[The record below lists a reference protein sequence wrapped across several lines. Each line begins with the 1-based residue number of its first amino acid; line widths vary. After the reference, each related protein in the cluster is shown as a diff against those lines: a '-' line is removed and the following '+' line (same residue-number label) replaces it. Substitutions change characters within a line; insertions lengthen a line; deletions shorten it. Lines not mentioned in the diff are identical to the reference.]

1 MSNSVATVSRS
12 VYITIVD
19 EGVVELCPKSKLYDV
34 DWPASAAGLVRA
46 DCPRWSDGQ
55 AERFCEQRNFGT
67 PEWMLPDFSK
77 CVSSILSNLYN
88 EVRSFFRSYTL
99 GVNLKINTVYTVF
112 RSMKSEVNLIINFTP
127 NLVLKYSNH
136 ENLEIRSRFSQF

>member
-19 EGVVELCPKSKLYDV
+19 EGVVELCPKSKLYGV
-34 DWPASAAGLVRA
+34 DWPASAAGSVMA

-55 AERFCEQRNFGT
+55 AERFCEQRNFGK

-77 CVSSILSNLYN
+77 CVSSTIAKLYS
-88 EVRSFFRSYTL
+88 EVRNIY
-99 GVNLKINTVYTVF
+99 
-112 RSMKSEVNLIINFTP
+112 FT
-127 NLVLKYSNH
+127 
-136 ENLEIRSRFSQF
+136 